1 MGDVAYINK
10 SLVSWSDLKWIVS
23 LPDLGGAQSRFYGF
37 KSLDFGGQKRERPP
51 QYGQNRAQAPLGL
64 AKGKYTPPNPKVAFH
79 AHALDADQTAPFDS
93 FLEFVRRGAPDG
105 NSYGDVRMNWLLQV
119 DNPGVFTEYNWY
131 DVYIVGDSGSW
142 EESPEGLIREVE
154 FTCTRFKTNGATL
167 YDSSEE

>member
-23 LPDLGGAQSRFYGF
+23 LPDLGGAQSPFYGF